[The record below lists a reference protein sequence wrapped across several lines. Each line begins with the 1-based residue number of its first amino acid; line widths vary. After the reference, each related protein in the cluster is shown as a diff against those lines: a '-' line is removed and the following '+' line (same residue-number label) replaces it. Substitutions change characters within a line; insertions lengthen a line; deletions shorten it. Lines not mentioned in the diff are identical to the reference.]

1 MSKASHGASLEL
13 VRRVTDVEWRVG
25 VDAALLHDHL
35 YTGSQFSVPITASE
49 LAVHRRALRHVVEHR
64 DVSSDGLTV
73 LTAIQLRLEI
83 AFDDLDESDGPA
95 PRTTVDLDGTEIL
108 ALATA
113 HFGAA
118 DHAGSA
124 PEVEDATL
132 HRLLGRRLL
141 DRIEDVTPPAA
152 VLPHGR

>member
-1 MSKASHGASLEL
+1 M
-13 VRRVTDVEWRVG
+13 G
-25 VDAALLHDHL
+25 VDAALLHDRL
-35 YTGSQFSVPITASE
+35 YTGSLYSIPITASE
-49 LAVHRRALRHVVEHR
+49 LVAHRRALRYVVEHR

-83 AFDDLDESDGPA
+83 AFDDSDDPDGPA
-95 PRTTVDLDGTEIL
+95 PRATVELDGTEIL

-118 DHAGSA
+118 DHAGSV

-152 VLPHGR
+152 VLPHGG